1 MASTNRPPFRR
12 SFALLASVALIAGPT
27 LAGIDRAYAQATQT
41 PSTDT
46 PAPNGGATTGTQL
59 PADTNTSTVAPA
71 TGLAATP
78 APAVGSAAAPNGEAA
93 TGTQAPPANPATTA
107 PATAGGTGQAAAT
120 GAPNSN
126 TQPGTPAPAAPNS
139 QTPATATNPA
149 QAPMGGSTA
158 TNQNPYV
165 APNYPTPPTTGNP
178 AMNAGPASVADLASG
193 LLDAVVNI
201 STSQKVKDEGD
212 GPAAPKVP
220 DNSPFQEFFNDFFKN
235 RNNDN
240 SNRKVS
246 SLGSGFVIDPSG
258 YIVTNNHVIE
268 GADDIEAIFPNG
280 TKLKARLIGTDTKT
294 DLSVLKVEPKHPLI
308 AVKFGDSSRMRIGDW
323 VMAIGNPFGLG
334 GSVTVGI
341 VSARGRNINAGPY
354 DNFIQTDAAIN
365 KGNSGGPLFNMKG
378 EVIGINT
385 AIISPSGGSIGIGFA
400 VPSELAE
407 GVVKQLMDFGETRRG
422 WLGVRIQPVSDDVAN
437 SLGLDSAKGALVAGV
452 IKGGP
457 VDNGSIRAGDVIL
470 KFDGKDV
477 DEMRDL
483 PRVVAESPV
492 GKEVDVV
499 IMRDGKQQTVKVT
512 LGRLEN
518 SDQAAAAS
526 GGNNNQGGKNGGDKP
541 PQLAPNDN
549 DSGNNGGSDG
559 VINPDDGDGN
569 DDGADGQQEPDDDQQ
584 QQAPQPQASKDVLGM
599 KLATLNA
606 ENRKSFGIA
615 DSVDGVVITQVAPG
629 SAAADKGL
637 KPGEVVVEVAQEFVQ
652 TPTAA
657 AEKVASLKREGR
669 RNAQMMIASPNGDL
683 RFIAVALE

>member
-1 MASTNRPPFRR
+1 MALTNRLPFRR
-12 SFALLASVALIAGPT
+12 SFALLASVALIAGPV
-27 LAGIDRAYAQATQT
+27 LGSVGQARAQTAQT
-41 PSTDT
+41 PS
-46 PAPNGGATTGTQL
+46 ASGNQ
-59 PADTNTSTVAPA
+59 
-71 TGLAATP
+71 
-78 APAVGSAAAPNGEAA
+78 
-93 TGTQAPPANPATTA
+93 
-107 PATAGGTGQAAAT
+107 
-120 GAPNSN
+120 
-126 TQPGTPAPAAPNS
+126 APAA
-139 QTPATATNPA
+139 ATNPA
-149 QAPMGGSTA
+149 QAPAVSPPVTDPGA
-158 TNQNPYV
+158 
-165 APNYPTPPTTGNP
+165 APTTMPAAPGNP
-178 AMNAGPASVADLASG
+178 KANAGPASVADLASG

-201 STSQKVKDEGD
+201 STSQKVKNEGD
-212 GPAAPKVP
+212 GPATPKVP
-220 DNSPFQEFFNDFFKN
+220 DNSPFQDFFNDFFKN

-268 GADDIEAIFPNG
+268 GADDIEVIFPNG
-280 TKLKARLIGTDTKT
+280 TKLKAKLIGTDTKT
-294 DLSVLKVEPKHPLI
+294 DLSVLKVEPKHPLV
-308 AVKFGDSSRMRIGDW
+308 AVKFGDSSKMRIGDW

-422 WLGVRIQPVSDDVAN
+422 WLGVRIQPVTDDVAN

-457 VDNGSIRAGDVIL
+457 VDNGTIKAGDVIL

-499 IMRDGKQQTVKVT
+499 ILRDGKQQTIKVT
-512 LGRLEN
+512 LGRLEDG
-518 SDQAAAAS
+518 DQAAAAT
-526 GGNNNQGGKNGGDKP
+526 GDKGGDGDKSKP
-541 PQLAPNDN
+541 PQLAPD
-549 DSGNNGGSDG
+549 GNGGGGNDG
-559 VINPDDGDGN
+559 VINPDEGEDGD
-569 DDGADGQQEPDDDQQ
+569 DGMDGQDQGDDQQ
-584 QQAPQPQASKDVLGM
+584 QTPSQPQATQTVLGM

-615 DSVDGVVITQVAPG
+615 DSVDGVVITEVAPG
-629 SAAADKGL
+629 SAAAEKGL
-637 KPGEVVVEVAQEFVQ
+637 KPGDVVVEVAQEFVQ

-657 AEKVASLKREGR
+657 SEKVASLKREGR
-669 RNAQMMIASPNGDL
+669 RNAQMMIASPAGDL
-683 RFIAVALE
+683 RFIAVPLE

>member
-1 MASTNRPPFRR
+1 MALTIRLPFRR
-12 SFALLASVALIAGPT
+12 SFALLASVALIAGPV
-27 LAGIDRAYAQATQT
+27 LGSVEQARAQTAQT
-41 PSTDT
+41 PSTSD
-46 PAPNGGATTGTQL
+46 NQ
-59 PADTNTSTVAPA
+59 
-71 TGLAATP
+71 
-78 APAVGSAAAPNGEAA
+78 E
-93 TGTQAPPANPATTA
+93 
-107 PATAGGTGQAAAT
+107 
-120 GAPNSN
+120 
-126 TQPGTPAPAAPNS
+126 
-139 QTPATATNPA
+139 PATATNPV
-149 QAPMGGSTA
+149 QAPTGASTA
-158 TNQNPYV
+158 TTTNPAA
-165 APNYPTPPTTGNP
+165 APAIAGNP

-201 STSQKVKDEGD
+201 STSQKIKDEGD
-212 GPAAPKVP
+212 GPANPKVP
-220 DNSPFQEFFNDFFKN
+220 DNSPFQDFFNDFFKN

-246 SLGSGFVIDPSG
+246 SLGSGFVIDPTG

-268 GADDIEAIFPNG
+268 GADDIEVIFPNG
-280 TKLKARLIGTDTKT
+280 NKLKARLIGTDTKT
-294 DLSVLKVEPKHPLI
+294 DLSVLKVESKRPLVS
-308 AVKFGDSSRMRIGDW
+308 VKFGDSAKMRIGDW

-334 GSVTVGI
+334 GSVSVGI

-422 WLGVRIQPVSDDVAN
+422 WLGVRIQPVTDDVAN
-437 SLGLDSAKGALVAGV
+437 SLGLDGAKGALVAGV

-457 VDNGSIRAGDVIL
+457 VDNGSIKAGDVIL

-492 GKEVDVV
+492 GKAVDVV

-512 LGRLEN
+512 LGRLED
-518 SDQAAAAS
+518 SDQAAAATNDK
-526 GGNNNQGGKNGGDKP
+526 GGGDDKNKTP
-541 PQLAPNDN
+541 RLAPDDN
-549 DSGNNGGSDG
+549 GSGNGGSDG
-559 VINPDDGDGN
+559 VINPDGN
-569 DDGADGQQEPDDDQQ
+569 DDGDDGMDGQDQGGDQQ
-584 QQAPQPQASKDVLGM
+584 QQAPQQQAAQSVLGM

-615 DSVDGVVITQVAPG
+615 DSVDGVVVTEVAPG
-629 SAAADKGL
+629 SAAAEKGL
-637 KPGEVVVEVAQEFVQ
+637 KPGDVVVEVAQEFVQ

-657 AEKVASLKREGR
+657 SEKVASLKREGR
-669 RNAQMMIASPNGDL
+669 RNAQLMIASPSGDL